1 MILRLVRIMQAS
13 PQLGIL
19 QTLAV
24 GLPTRNFFGRVFQFG
39 HRHGMRTFVVGAGW
53 WQTERCQFWGHNAAV
68 RLRPFTEE
76 CRLPV
81 LSGAPPL
88 GGLIICHDQ
97 IEAVLMHRAG
107 FEVRLLPEEGGTY
120 EGNPPTLPDYI
131 RRNDRWCQ
139 GNIQNLR
146 LFNLP
151 GISLMSR
158 FHLGFMAQKFI
169 GAAAM
174 ALFVVLAAVAAV
186 RWPDGVAA
194 PYGFGALYAVWLGM
208 YFSPKLFGLAD
219 ALMRERARYGG
230 ARRLIAGALI
240 EACFTL
246 VLTPVAAVGAMHSL
260 IMLAFGRSVSWGGQQ
275 RDGHRVSWTGALA
288 DLWLP
293 TACGAGLLVALA
305 LGAPGALPWFLPFLL
320 GLVLAVPAAV
330 LTASPQLGAWAARQ
344 GLCATP
350 EERDP
355 PIEVAAVLPVLGAA
369 R

>member
-1 MILRLVRIMQAS
+1 
-13 PQLGIL
+13 
-19 QTLAV
+19 
-24 GLPTRNFFGRVFQFG
+24 
-39 HRHGMRTFVVGAGW
+39 
-53 WQTERCQFWGHNAAV
+53 
-68 RLRPFTEE
+68 
-76 CRLPV
+76 
-81 LSGAPPL
+81 
-88 GGLIICHDQ
+88 
-97 IEAVLMHRAG
+97 
-107 FEVRLLPEEGGTY
+107 
-120 EGNPPTLPDYI
+120 LPDYI